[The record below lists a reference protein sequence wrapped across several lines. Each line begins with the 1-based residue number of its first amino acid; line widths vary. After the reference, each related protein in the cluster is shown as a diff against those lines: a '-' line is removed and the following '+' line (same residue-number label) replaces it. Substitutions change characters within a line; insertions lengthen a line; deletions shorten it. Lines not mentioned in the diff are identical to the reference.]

1 MLVLSPC
8 QPYAHYIHRSLS
20 LAAMKLLSVFH
31 DDCMT
36 GSTRCKAAFA
46 TVPLQS
52 FKRLTVNGPDQ
63 PNQLSHAQTC
73 LG

>member
-20 LAAMKLLSVFH
+20 LAAMRLLSVFH

-36 GSTRCKAAFA
+36 GSTRCKAEIARYVQVNVDA
-46 TVPLQS
+46 AAKWTPSSKSNCSPGLPLS
-52 FKRLTVNGPDQ
+52 
-63 PNQLSHAQTC
+63 
-73 LG
+73 